1 MSTRDAADPERGG
14 NNDVAAYAEV
24 GYSSSGDEF
33 ATDAPHPEQ
42 GENGEEAVCEELGYS
57 SSTNK
62 SRKIWTGRKKAV
74 VNLRISLTS
83 TPQKDMN
90 PMTMSKVMN
99 DPQSSLEGCQV
110 GEPSVAE
117 GKKRES
123 IQSEVADSNGQKK
136 PSPKY
141 PGKKKVKR
149 LPHPQSSEHSAF
161 KKLIRELG
169 QQLLGLESPKELPRI
184 IGEEEIA
191 AWDPESGLC
200 CTVDNFSVDLK
211 GYACSEWNRSA
222 AQVFAMEY
230 LKRYKERNHMLYKH
244 RLDTA
249 YQYAGIKGRAIRIVQ
264 SLGLDSMSSDESDH
278 EGHNGEATYYD
289 LDQGW
294 LSERYNLSDR
304 QVSCT
309 PRKMWRNP
317 LWDCRLSGP
326 THQRCFGN
334 VALGTLLGATNPMSI
349 VSFVLPI
356 MKGIETRH
364 PVALSHDSS
373 LPLNIIFVPPNS
385 TFHCCLPHDALLL
398 IFGHMVG
405 MKDST
410 VLKVPSQVCRK
421 WWAVVLEDPLLW

>member
-211 GYACSEWNRSA
+211 GY
-222 AQVFAMEY
+222 VFAMEY
-230 LKRYKERNHMLYKH
+230 LKRYKERNQGRRPRGPPALVKGAESYRWPKMGWGNCNANQESAVMVWPSPNILSEIIEDEKEGDEGDEEGTDRAIPNETCRWREPWGRDRRKLTFYFIAEKRINFRKLVRELFRLYKTH
-244 RLDTA
+244 IWMASLRGPW
-249 YQYAGIKGRAIRIVQ
+249 AGGYK
-264 SLGLDSMSSDESDH
+264 E
-278 EGHNGEATYYD
+278 
-289 LDQGW
+289 
-294 LSERYNLSDR
+294 
-304 QVSCT
+304 
-309 PRKMWRNP
+309 
-317 LWDCRLSGP
+317 
-326 THQRCFGN
+326 
-334 VALGTLLGATNPMSI
+334 
-349 VSFVLPI
+349 
-356 MKGIETRH
+356 
-364 PVALSHDSS
+364 
-373 LPLNIIFVPPNS
+373 
-385 TFHCCLPHDALLL
+385 
-398 IFGHMVG
+398 
-405 MKDST
+405 
-410 VLKVPSQVCRK
+410 
-421 WWAVVLEDPLLW
+421 